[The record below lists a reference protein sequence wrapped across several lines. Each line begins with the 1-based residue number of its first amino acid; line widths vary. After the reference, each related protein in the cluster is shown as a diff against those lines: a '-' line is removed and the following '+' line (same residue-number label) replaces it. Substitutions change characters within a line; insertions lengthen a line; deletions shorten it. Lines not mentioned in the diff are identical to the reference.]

1 MKDNAARS
9 WFTPFYWE
17 ERLIWLSLYILLSQW
32 TIALK
37 PYWYEETIDMTQLM
51 LKIVLIAGLILPRM
65 ISIRYVIGI
74 LAVFWSVYHVLVDYQ
89 YWLLATYTNSLAM
102 RIAQFHPYIWL
113 VGLIWVTYELFMKQ
127 VRAGGHILFLLTL
140 QLLMFGIL
148 DSFTEDVLWDQVA
161 WIILASL
168 MWLIAVHY
176 QRVRNRYPSTGK
188 RSTRYALQMIMSA
201 IVLISAIITIGIS
214 VPSLEPILDDPYTSW
229 IQSAKSGAGSSRTGS
244 SIINGSG
251 VSSGY
256 SVYDTD
262 LGGGFQMDYSSVM
275 TVTSSYRGYW
285 RGETKSGYEGTG
297 WIDNDPLIRE
307 FVSQPGTALQN
318 DWERS
323 PHVSVRQVT
332 QTFTM
337 SSERVYPVLF
347 GMNPITSYDQLE
359 EGNEGIVTWIPH
371 DGELRYEDRGT
382 NTYPST
388 YTVVSEV
395 IEATTEQL
403 HDATKVRIF
412 NPESNLWIPYLEV
425 PNNYPARVKELAEQI
440 TEGATSDYERAKL
453 IEAYLRSEFK
463 YTNEPDLS
471 KRISADF
478 VDSFLF
484 EIQEGYCD
492 YYSSSMAVMLRTLG
506 IPTRWVKGYAPGT
519 RDMPRDSMPQDL
531 YERYTDPNEGGTF
544 RVTNA
549 DAHSWVEVYMGDY
562 GWVSFEPTPGFSMPR
577 LQPEEEDA
585 AAPELSQP
593 LDTNESLTNKDE
605 SSLAIP
611 GWLGVA
617 AKIVL
622 GIAVAAAMVYLFM
635 RWRAIGFS
643 LRRLQMLRRDLTP
656 KQRIV
661 LETELW
667 LSYLRLQ
674 RFRRTPDETV
684 REAVDRWFHDDSLKR
699 KEAESIVSQ
708 YEIAKYGA
716 AVMTDVNYK
725 QIKEDIRLFKRK
737 KEAKKG

>member
-1 MKDNAARS
+1 MKDKAARS
-9 WFTPFYWE
+9 WFTPLYWE

-32 TIALK
+32 AIALK

-51 LKIVLIAGLILPRM
+51 LKIVLIAGLLLPRM

-89 YWLLATYTNSLAM
+89 YWLLATYTSSLAM
-102 RIAQFHPYIWL
+102 RIAQFHPYVWL

-176 QRVRNRYPSTGK
+176 QRVRNRYPSTDK

-214 VPSLEPILDDPYTSW
+214 VPSLEPVLEDPYTSW
-229 IQSAKSGAGSSRTGS
+229 IQSAKSGAGSSRSSNGGS
-244 SIINGSG
+244 ISSS

-256 SVYDTD
+256 SAYDTD

-275 TVTSSYRGYW
+275 TVRSDYRGYW
-285 RGETKSGYEGTG
+285 RGETKSIYQGNG
-297 WIDNDPLIRE
+297 WIDVDPLLRE
-307 FVSQPGTALQN
+307 YTSESGAVLQN
-318 DWERS
+318 DSMRS
-323 PHVSVRQVT
+323 PNAAVREVK

-337 SSERVYPVLF
+337 SNERVYPVLF
-347 GMNPITSYDQLE
+347 GIHSITSYNELE
-359 EGNEGIVTWIPH
+359 EGNEGVVTWIPR
-371 DGELRYEDRGT
+371 DGELRYEARGT
-382 NTYPST
+382 NAYPVTYS
-388 YTVVSEV
+388 VVSQV
-395 IEATTEQL
+395 VEATAEQL
-403 HDATKVRIF
+403 QDATKVRKI
-412 NPESNLWIPYLEV
+412 NPDSELWKPYLQL
-425 PNNYPARVKELAEQI
+425 PDNYPVRVKELAEEI
-440 TEGATSDYERAKL
+440 TENAVTDYDRAKL
-453 IEAYLRSEFK
+453 IETYLRNEFQ

-471 KRISADF
+471 KRMSADF

-484 EIQEGYCD
+484 EVQEGYCD

-531 YERYTDPNEGGTF
+531 YDRYTDPNEGGTF

-562 GWVSFEPTPGFSMPR
+562 GWVSFEPTPGFNMPR
-577 LQPEEEDA
+577 LQPEEEDV

-593 LDTNESLTNKDE
+593 LNTDESLNDKDE
-605 SSLAIP
+605 SSFSIP
-611 GWLGVA
+611 GWLGAA

-622 GIAVAAAMVYLFM
+622 VIAAAAAIVYLFM

-674 RFRRTPDETV
+674 RFRRTPNETV
-684 REAVDRWFHDDSLKR
+684 REAVDRWFHDDTVKR

-708 YEIAKYGA
+708 YEVAKYGA

-725 QIKEDIRLFKRK
+725 QIKEDIRSFKRK